1 MLKRL
6 LAVGAV
12 AGGLVFAATPR
23 ANADVG
29 FSFGFGLPGF
39 TYFQSYDRPVVYRSA
54 TPVEYDYS
62 YAPRV
67 SYGARYYGGGYG
79 RGDWRYDR
87 DDWRGGDGWRHGG
100 SRDRWYGRRHGC
112 ERRY

>member
-1 MLKRL
+1 M
-6 LAVGAV
+6 
-12 AGGLVFAATPR
+12 FAAAPR

-39 TYFQSYDRPVVYRSA
+39 THFQSYDR
-54 TPVEYDYS
+54 PVEYDYS

-67 SYGARYYGGGYG
+67 SYGASYGYG

-100 SRDRWYGRRHGC
+100 SRDRWYGRHGC

>member
-12 AGGLVFAATPR
+12 AGGLVLTAVPR

-39 TYFQSYDRPVVYRSA
+39 TYFQSYDPPVVYHPAR
-54 TPVEYDYS
+54 PVEYDYS
-62 YAPRV
+62 YAPRAHYGASSYDG
-67 SYGARYYGGGYG
+67 SYGN
-79 RGDWRYDR
+79 WRYDR
-87 DDWRGGDGWRHGG
+87 DEWRGDGGWRHGG
-100 SRDRWYGRRHGC
+100 WRDRWHGHRRDCGRR
-112 ERRY
+112 Y